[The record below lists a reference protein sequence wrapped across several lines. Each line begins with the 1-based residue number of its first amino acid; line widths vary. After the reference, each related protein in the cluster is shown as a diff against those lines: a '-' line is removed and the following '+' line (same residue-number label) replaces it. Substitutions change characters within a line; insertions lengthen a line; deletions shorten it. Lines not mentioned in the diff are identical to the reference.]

1 MSAAPRAFRPQN
13 GRVSAASRVFRLAC
27 HAAVIAWGAALF
39 AASIFETPVLANA
52 AEAEEV
58 VARIRPVP
66 EAAREEPPPAE
77 VARAEPPPRAE
88 PPAEPEPEPEPSAEP
103 PAESEPAR
111 PAAPTQVAA
120 RDISQGV
127 ALLGDGG
134 VFPVLSCS
142 YESFP
147 SFRAYARAMA
157 SLGARFVVV
166 RRRQIVGSINLETGT
181 IGDAA
186 LGTAFSPRARDYT
199 GEPGLAQLAR
209 RARARFGQGAVVMM
223 LVPREIDAGLFGGI
237 ARLLAERGDRHD
249 AYREIRGR
257 YEHANG
263 GVRLRVDAGIRPDGT
278 RVAMDLLFD
287 LGAIARARAAAA

>member
-1 MSAAPRAFRPQN
+1 
-13 GRVSAASRVFRLAC
+13 VSAASRAFRLAC
-27 HAAVIAWGAALF
+27 HAAVIAWGAAFF
-39 AASIFETPVLANA
+39 AASILEAPVSANA
-52 AEAEEV
+52 SEA

-66 EAAREEPPPAE
+66 EEVRQEPPPAE
-77 VARAEPPPRAE
+77 VARAQPAPSAEPPP
-88 PPAEPEPEPEPSAEP
+88 EPEPEPEPPAKPEPAP
-103 PAESEPAR
+103 PA
-111 PAAPTQVAA
+111 AATQVAA
-120 RDISQGV
+120 GDISQGG

-147 SFRAYARAMA
+147 SFLAYARAMS

-166 RRRQIVGSINLETGT
+166 RRRQILGSIDLETGA

-186 LGTAFSPRARDYT
+186 LGGAFSPRARDYT
-199 GEPGLAQLAR
+199 GEPGLAKLAR
-209 RARARFGQGAVVMM
+209 RSRARFGQDAVVMM

-257 YEHANG
+257 YERANG
-263 GVRLRVDAGIRPDGT
+263 GVRLRVEAGIRPDGT

-287 LGAIARARAAAA
+287 LDAIARAREAAA

>member
-1 MSAAPRAFRPQN
+1 MSGAW
-13 GRVSAASRVFRLAC
+13 RVFRLAC
-27 HAAVIAWGAALF
+27 HTAVVSWGAAFF
-39 AASIFETPVLANA
+39 AASIFEAPLPTIATIATNATNAANA
-52 AEAEEV
+52 AEA

-66 EAAREEPPPAE
+66 EEVRKEPPP
-77 VARAEPPPRAE
+77 AE
-88 PPAEPEPEPEPSAEP
+88 PPAEPEPASPAEPEPTPPTEP
-103 PAESEPAR
+103 EPA
-111 PAAPTQVAA
+111 PTRVAA
-120 RDISQGV
+120 GDVSRGV
-127 ALLGDGG
+127 ALLDDGG
-134 VFPVLSCS
+134 AFPVLSCS

-147 SFRAYARAMA
+147 SFLAYARAMS

-166 RRRQIVGSINLETGT
+166 RRRQIVGSIDLETEA

-199 GEPGLAQLAR
+199 GEPGLAKLAR

-237 ARLLAERGDRHD
+237 ARRLAERGDRHD

>member
-1 MSAAPRAFRPQN
+1 
-13 GRVSAASRVFRLAC
+13 VSAASRAFRLAC
-27 HAAVIAWGAALF
+27 HAAVIAWGAAFF
-39 AASIFETPVLANA
+39 AASILEVPVSANA
-52 AEAEEV
+52 SEA

-66 EAAREEPPPAE
+66 EEVRQEPPPAE
-77 VARAEPPPRAE
+77 VARAQPAPSAE
-88 PPAEPEPEPEPSAEP
+88 PPPEPEPEPPAKPEPAP
-103 PAESEPAR
+103 PA
-111 PAAPTQVAA
+111 AATQVAA
-120 RDISQGV
+120 GDISQGG

-147 SFRAYARAMA
+147 SFLAYARAMS

-166 RRRQIVGSINLETGT
+166 RRRQILGSIDLETGA

-186 LGTAFSPRARDYT
+186 LGGAFSPRARDYT
-199 GEPGLAQLAR
+199 GEPGLAKLAR
-209 RARARFGQGAVVMM
+209 RSRARFGQDAVVMM

-249 AYREIRGR
+249 SYREIRGR
-257 YEHANG
+257 YERANG
-263 GVRLRVDAGIRPDGT
+263 GVRLRVEAGIRPDGT

-287 LGAIARARAAAA
+287 LDAIARAREAAA

>member
-1 MSAAPRAFRPQN
+1 M
-13 GRVSAASRVFRLAC
+13 SAASRAFRLAC
-27 HAAVIAWGAALF
+27 HAAVIAWGAAFF
-39 AASIFETPVLANA
+39 AASILEAPVSANA
-52 AEAEEV
+52 SEA

-77 VARAEPPPRAE
+77 VARAEPPPSAE
-88 PPAEPEPEPEPSAEP
+88 PPAEPEPEPKTEP
-103 PAESEPAR
+103 PAEPEPTR

-120 RDISQGV
+120 GDISQGV

-166 RRRQIVGSINLETGT
+166 RRRQIVGSIDLETEA

-199 GEPGLAQLAR
+199 GEPGLAKLAR
-209 RARARFGQGAVVMM
+209 RARARFGQNAVVMM

-237 ARLLAERGDRHD
+237 ARRLAESGDRHD

-257 YEHANG
+257 YERANG
-263 GVRLRVDAGIRPDGT
+263 GVRLRVEAGIRSDGT

-287 LGAIARARAAAA
+287 LDAIARAREAAA

>member
-1 MSAAPRAFRPQN
+1 MSAAARAFRPQS

-27 HAAVIAWGAALF
+27 HAAVVAWGAALF

-52 AEAEEV
+52 AEAEEA

-88 PPAEPEPEPEPSAEP
+88 PPAEPEPEPSAEP
-103 PAESEPAR
+103 PAEPEPAR

-120 RDISQGV
+120 GDISQGV

-147 SFRAYARAMA
+147 SFRAYARAMD

-166 RRRQIVGSINLETGT
+166 RRRQIVGSIDLETGA
-181 IGDAA
+181 IGDAT

-199 GEPGLAQLAR
+199 GEPGLAKLAR

-257 YEHANG
+257 YEHSNG

-287 LGAIARARAAAA
+287 LGAIARTRAAAA